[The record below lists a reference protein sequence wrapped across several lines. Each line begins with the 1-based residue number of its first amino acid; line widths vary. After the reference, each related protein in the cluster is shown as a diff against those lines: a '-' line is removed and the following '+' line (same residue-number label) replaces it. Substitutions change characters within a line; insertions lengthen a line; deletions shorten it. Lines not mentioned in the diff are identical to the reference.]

1 MRFIEEKILVI
12 STMYPTKQ
20 HAVFGV
26 FVKNQVEQIRNRGF
40 PVDVLAIKD
49 PKMGKAN
56 VIKKYSKLLFQSIGK
71 LLKHGRSYRTV
82 HAHYV
87 FPSGWIGLWFKRW
100 FKAKLIV
107 TAHGGDID
115 KMARLHPWIYKQTKR
130 VLEQADDVIVVGS
143 GLKQVVLEEFQI
155 KEEKV
160 HLLNMGVDRTVF
172 YPKPKKQARKELQI
186 QSTNKI
192 ILFVGNI
199 IEAKGL
205 RELITAF
212 HQMQATQKDVEL
224 HLIGPKKDPKFY
236 QALVQTIEQ
245 DQIERITFHGPKQQ
259 DEIATWMAAADL
271 FVLPSYIE
279 GFGLVALEAMACHTP
294 VIGTAVGGLQT
305 LLAGDAGMTV
315 APRKIEPLRDAMSN
329 VLMDP
334 VIRQMLIYYGDKR
347 AQENDQE
354 RLIDSLITIYR
365 R

>member
-1 MRFIEEKILVI
+1 MRSIEEKMLVI
-12 STMYPTKQ
+12 STMYPTKR
-20 HAVFGV
+20 HTVFGV
-26 FVKNQVEQIRNRGF
+26 FIKNQVEQVRNRGF

-49 PKMGKAN
+49 PRMGKVN
-56 VIKKYSKLLFQSIGK
+56 VIRKYSKLLLQAVGK
-71 LLKHGRSYRTV
+71 FLKQGRSYQIV
-82 HAHYV
+82 HAHYL

-130 VLEQADDVIVVGS
+130 VLEQADEVIVVGA
-143 GLKQVVLEEFQI
+143 GLKQAVLEEFQI
-155 KEEKV
+155 KQEKV

-172 YPKPKKQARKELQI
+172 HPKPKEQARKELQLHA
-186 QSTNKI
+186 TNKI

-205 RELITAF
+205 SELIAAF
-212 HQMQATQKDVEL
+212 HQMQATQKNLEL
-224 HLIGPKKDPKFY
+224 RLIGPKKDPAFY
-236 QALVQTIEQ
+236 EVLVQSIEQ
-245 DQIERITFHGPKQQ
+245 DKIKGVTFHEPKQQ
-259 DEIATWMAAADL
+259 NEIATWMTAADL

-294 VIGTAVGGLQT
+294 VVGTAVGGLQT
-305 LLAGDAGMTV
+305 LLADNAGMTV
-315 APRKIEPLRDAMSN
+315 APKQIEPLRDAMTN
-329 VLMDP
+329 VLTDP
-334 VIRQMLIYYGDKR
+334 DVSQMLIHYGDKR